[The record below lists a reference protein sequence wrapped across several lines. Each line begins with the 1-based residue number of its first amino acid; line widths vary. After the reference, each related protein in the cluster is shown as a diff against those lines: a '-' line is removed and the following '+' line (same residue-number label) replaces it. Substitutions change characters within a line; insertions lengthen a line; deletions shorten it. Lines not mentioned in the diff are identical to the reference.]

1 MAADIT
7 TGVKTKT
14 LAQNEYD
21 FTVAYLNETN
31 AGSAKVVY
39 TGSEE
44 NPAKPVANTTLT
56 VAFTPV
62 SG

>member
-31 AGSAKVVY
+31 ASGAKVVY

-44 NPAKPVANTTLT
+44 NPGSAVAE
-56 VAFTPV
+56 VAVGSITWAD
-62 SG
+62 